1 MKIHKNMGRADRTIR
16 FIVGV
21 ILLALYF
28 TDTISGTL
36 GTIGLVFSI
45 VMIGTSFVGV
55 CGLYLPFQ
63 FRTCEPD

>member
-21 ILLALYF
+21 VLLALYF
-28 TDTISGTL
+28 TDTITGTL
-36 GTIGLVFSI
+36 GTIGLVASI
-45 VMIGTSFVGV
+45 VMLGTSFVGV

-63 FRTCEPD
+63 FRTCEAD

>member
-21 ILLALYF
+21 ILIALYF
-28 TDTISGTL
+28 TETITGAL
-36 GTIGLVFSI
+36 GTVGLVVAI
-45 VMIGTSFVGV
+45 VMLGTSFVGI

-63 FRTCEPD
+63 YRTCEPD

>member
-63 FRTCEPD
+63 YRTCEPD

>member
-21 ILLALYF
+21 ILIALYF

-36 GTIGLVFSI
+36 GTISLVASI
-45 VMIGTSFVGV
+45 VMLGTSFVGI

-63 FRTCEPD
+63 FRTCEAD

>member
-1 MKIHKNMGRADRTIR
+1 MNIQKNMGRADRTIR

-21 ILLALYF
+21 VLIALYF
-28 TDTISGTL
+28 TDVITGTI

-45 VMIGTSFVGV
+45 VLLGTSFVGV

-63 FRTCEPD
+63 YRTCEPD

>member
-28 TDTISGTL
+28 TDVIAGTI
-36 GTIGLVFSI
+36 GTIGLVFAI
-45 VMIGTSFVGV
+45 VLLGTSFVGV

-63 FRTCEPD
+63 YRTCEPD

>member
-28 TDTISGTL
+28 TDTITGTL
-36 GTIGLVFSI
+36 GTIGLVASI
-45 VMIGTSFVGV
+45 VMLGTSFVGV

-63 FRTCEPD
+63 FRTCETD

>member
-1 MKIHKNMGRADRTIR
+1 MHKNMGRADRTIR

-28 TDTISGTL
+28 TDVIAGTI
-36 GTIGLVFSI
+36 GTIGLVFAI
-45 VMIGTSFVGV
+45 VLLGTSFVGV

-63 FRTCEPD
+63 YRTCEPD